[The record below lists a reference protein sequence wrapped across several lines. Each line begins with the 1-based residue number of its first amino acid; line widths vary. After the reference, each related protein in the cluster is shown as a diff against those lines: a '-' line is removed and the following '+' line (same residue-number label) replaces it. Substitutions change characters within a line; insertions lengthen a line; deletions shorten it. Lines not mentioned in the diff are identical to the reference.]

1 MSLAFLLGAAKGAAD
16 RYVSELDSFRELE
29 QERKKKRA
37 ERRAAMA
44 QKLND
49 KDTLYVATPE
59 MQVLLDKNNIYGANR
74 FDQKTFQDNVAG
86 IRAMQ
91 DETGEF
97 QAAVYAKN
105 TPIEN
110 LNGLLEYDM
119 HKIRSSGFMEKDLTI
134 AEEVERHEAATIAQL
149 NILIEDATSKD
160 PVTGAPISLTPIH
173 NNIAGWDEFSPAK
186 KQYVNGL
193 IDKAFGFKPGQG
205 AVLGLTDAVGDFTP
219 ISYGDTMT
227 LEPNFRIT
235 ENGTKIHFNSVSM
248 EAVNPIASM
257 SGSHALY
264 ENPDVWTRRT
274 VMNNIAREKGAGNIP
289 YGKSVALQTEIH
301 NQFVDGT
308 LEQNGGVISGSPSV
322 EKALRDDLQVVVKKA
337 GVGEAIQLIADAL
350 PDSALYREGNIPDR
364 NIANIKAVRTE
375 TYEKN
380 VLGIGSPDDRSKFNQ
395 RVTTL
400 EELADNAS
408 QIVILL
414 GQGAE
419 LGITGKA
426 VSFLGSVRS
435 QLASLKRVFGDNF
448 STESIDGALDSL
460 AANLDTSEE
469 GAIGGPRRRQQIE
482 NATKIKDF
490 LAKQLSYNIARSL
503 ESATGNA
510 RLSNIDVENAEKAL
524 GLTGLLQN
532 EAAAIKVLRLIESRA
547 RRDLEYQ
554 KAMGSRDLKKMQAAQ
569 FVRRM
574 YGADSMISVAVE
586 NMADE
591 FSAGPAFMRS
601 IEEEALRTGIVS
613 ERGQIYTGEQPG
625 RVAN

>member
-16 RYVSELDSFRELE
+16 RYVEELDSFRELE

-105 TPIEN
+105 TAFEN

-119 HKIRSSGFMEKDLTI
+119 HQIRSAGFMQKDPTI

-149 NILIEDATSKD
+149 SELIDSATTKD
-160 PVTGAPISLTPIH
+160 PVTGVPVSLSPIH
-173 NNIAGWDEFSPAK
+173 NKIAGWDQFSPDK

-193 IDKAFGFKPGQG
+193 IDKAFGYRPGQG
-205 AVLGLTDAVGDFTP
+205 AVIGLTDSVGDYTP
-219 ISYGDTMT
+219 YSYGDTMT
-227 LEPNFRIT
+227 LHPNFRIT
-235 ENGTKIHFNSVSM
+235 ENGTKIHYNSVPP
-248 EAVNPIASM
+248 EAINAVRSM
-257 SGSHALY
+257 SDSHTIY
-264 ENPDVWTRRT
+264 DNPDVWTRRT

-322 EKALRDDLQVVVKKA
+322 EKALRDDLEVVVKKA
-337 GVGEAIQLIADAL
+337 GVGEAIQLFADAL
-350 PDSALYREGNIPDR
+350 PDSALYREGRIPPGS
-364 NIANIKAVRTE
+364 IENIKEVRTA
-375 TYEKN
+375 TYEEK
-380 VLGIGSPDDRSKFNQ
+380 VLGIATADDRSKFNQ
-395 RVTTL
+395 RATTL
-400 EELADNAS
+400 EELADNAR
-408 QIVILL
+408 QIINLI
-414 GQGAE
+414 GQGAQ

-426 VSFLGSVRS
+426 VAFIGAARS
-435 QLASLKRVFGDNF
+435 QMEAFKRMFGDEIGDTSVFDNALASLQ
-448 STESIDGALDSL
+448 
-460 AANLDTSEE
+460 ANMDTSVE
-469 GAIGGPRRRQQIE
+469 GNRKAQIE

-490 LAKQLSYNIARSL
+490 LVKQLSYNIARSL
-503 ESATGNA
+503 ESSTGNA
-510 RLSNIDVENAEKAL
+510 RLSDIDVKKAEEAL

-532 EAAAIKVLRLIESRA
+532 EAAAIKVLELIEGRA
-547 RRDLEYQ
+547 RRDLEYHN
-554 KAMGSRDLKKMQAAQ
+554 AMSSRDLKKMQAGR
-569 FVRRM
+569 FIRRM
-574 YGADSMISVAVE
+574 YGADSMISVA
-586 NMADE
+586 DE
-591 FSAGPAFMRS
+591 HMSDLSSAGSAFMRA